1 MDPPSHP
8 NDSQPGNG
16 AQSAGPRLEEAS
28 PEEGGFVNASL
39 KYINRMLMED
49 NIEEKTNTL
58 HDSLA
63 LQAAEKSFYE
73 VLSETHLPLRHIDE
87 ASANPDGNF
96 VQNSS
101 SSSAANNFVDSNWF
115 SDLGHFGASLEHTP
129 LLDHM
134 LQSNSKILC
143 SPGNFSDINHV
154 LLDNSVSTFL
164 APGSCCESQPV
175 ARVRD
180 ISAPSESR
188 EKARLKGKKNQH
200 ENDGDD
206 LQGRSTKQMAV
217 HAQNS
222 EPPNVFDEA
231 LLYNDLNMSKL
242 CINDDEA
249 SKKLQQNER
258 SKGSN
263 TKVGRVKRRSKG
275 EVVDLRSL
283 LIQCAQAVAGND
295 QRAST
300 ELLKLIRQHSSPMG
314 DGSQRLA
321 HFFANGLEA
330 RLVGLGMK
338 IYEEYK
344 APAIERP
351 LAADIIRAY
360 KVYASACPSKR
371 MSYFFANWMI
381 GKVAEK
387 ATRLHIIDFGILFG
401 FQWPSFIQHL
411 SQRPGRPPRLR
422 ITGIDFPQPGF
433 RPAERVE
440 DSGDRLADYCNR
452 FKVPFEYHAIAEKWE
467 NIRLEDLK
475 IDKDEKLVVN
485 SLYRLKNL
493 LDETVVEDCPRDA
506 VLNLIRRINPEI
518 FIHGIVNGSFNG
530 PFFLLRFKEALHQY
544 DALFDMLDATV
555 PREDQDRMLF
565 EKVVYGRYSMNIIAH
580 EGSERFER
588 PETYKQW
595 QARNVKAGFRQLLL
609 DQEIL
614 SRVRTTVK
622 QGFRKNFMVEED
634 GGWMLQGWKG
644 RTIHALSCWKLC

>member
-1 MDPPSHP
+1 
-8 NDSQPGNG
+8 
-16 AQSAGPRLEEAS
+16 
-28 PEEGGFVNASL
+28 
-39 KYINRMLMED
+39 
-49 NIEEKTNTL
+49 
-58 HDSLA
+58 
-63 LQAAEKSFYE
+63 
-73 VLSETHLPLRHIDE
+73 
-87 ASANPDGNF
+87 
-96 VQNSS
+96 
-101 SSSAANNFVDSNWF
+101 
-115 SDLGHFGASLEHTP
+115 
-129 LLDHM
+129 
-134 LQSNSKILC
+134 
-143 SPGNFSDINHV
+143 
-154 LLDNSVSTFL
+154 
-164 APGSCCESQPV
+164 
-175 ARVRD
+175 
-180 ISAPSESR
+180 
-188 EKARLKGKKNQH
+188 
-200 ENDGDD
+200 
-206 LQGRSTKQMAV
+206 MAV

-295 QRAST
+295 QRAAT

-314 DGSQRLA
+314 
-321 HFFANGLEA
+321 
-330 RLVGLGMK
+330 
-338 IYEEYK
+338 
-344 APAIERP
+344 IERP

-360 KVYASACPSKR
+360 KVYASACPFKR
-371 MSYFFANWMI
+371 MSYFFGNWMI

-411 SQRPGRPPRLR
+411 SQRPGGPPRLR
-422 ITGIDFPQPGF
+422 ITGIDFPQP
-433 RPAERVE
+433 
-440 DSGDRLADYCNR
+440 
-452 FKVPFEYHAIAEKWE
+452 AEKWE

-518 FIHGIVNGSFNG
+518 FIHGIVSGSFNG

-622 QGFRKNFMVEED
+622 QGFHKNFMVEED

-644 RTIHALSCWKLC
+644 RTIHALSCWKPC

>member
-1 MDPPSHP
+1 
-8 NDSQPGNG
+8 
-16 AQSAGPRLEEAS
+16 
-28 PEEGGFVNASL
+28 
-39 KYINRMLMED
+39 
-49 NIEEKTNTL
+49 
-58 HDSLA
+58 
-63 LQAAEKSFYE
+63 
-73 VLSETHLPLRHIDE
+73 
-87 ASANPDGNF
+87 
-96 VQNSS
+96 
-101 SSSAANNFVDSNWF
+101 
-115 SDLGHFGASLEHTP
+115 
-129 LLDHM
+129 
-134 LQSNSKILC
+134 
-143 SPGNFSDINHV
+143 
-154 LLDNSVSTFL
+154 
-164 APGSCCESQPV
+164 
-175 ARVRD
+175 
-180 ISAPSESR
+180 
-188 EKARLKGKKNQH
+188 
-200 ENDGDD
+200 
-206 LQGRSTKQMAV
+206 
-217 HAQNS
+217 
-222 EPPNVFDEA
+222 
-231 LLYNDLNMSKL
+231 MSKL

-422 ITGIDFPQPGF
+422 ITGIDFPQP
-433 RPAERVE
+433 
-440 DSGDRLADYCNR
+440 
-452 FKVPFEYHAIAEKWE
+452 AEKWE

-530 PFFLLRFKEALHQY
+530 PSSYLGLRRHSTSMMHYLTCLMLLYH
-544 DALFDMLDATV
+544 
-555 PREDQDRMLF
+555 
-565 EKVVYGRYSMNIIAH
+565 EKIKIGCCLRKWYM
-580 EGSERFER
+580 EGGFQAASFRPGDLVQSE
-588 PETYKQW
+588 
-595 QARNVKAGFRQLLL
+595 N
-609 DQEIL
+609 
-614 SRVRTTVK
+614 TVK

-644 RTIHALSCWKLC
+644 RTIHALSCWKPC